1 MSTVMTTT
9 PTASKEH
16 LHLHDSTPSF
26 FGLVRGEFF
35 KILRQW
41 TTWIL
46 LVLLLGVIILPYII
60 EFTVPNVKGNIQT
73 DPLHFFYD
81 ILSVGLSIVRV
92 FSGIYL
98 LILAARVVGLEYQ
111 LGTIRV
117 LLSRGVGRLQLLFAK
132 LLTLAII
139 ALVLLVIG
147 LVLNYLLTTILVV
160 GVTGNLNAYSAL
172 NSQFW
177 SDAWTY
183 VLTILL
189 NMTVTILLAVAAAVV
204 GRSLSFG
211 LSAALIFFPIDN
223 IGTII
228 MQLAY
233 RVTHSDFWLS
243 ATAYF
248 LGPNLNVMPTAVSG
262 KLQSIGA
269 TPVFFTDQAGQS
281 HGILVDGTHTL
292 VVAVVYGV
300 IFAAIAL
307 VLTWRR
313 DVME

>member
-1 MSTVMTTT
+1 LSTVATTT
-9 PTASKEH
+9 PVASEEH
-16 LHLHDSTPSF
+16 LHIHDATPSF
-26 FGLVRGEFF
+26 FGLIRGEFF
-35 KILRQW
+35 KVLRQW

-60 EFTVPNVKGNIQT
+60 EFTAPNVKTNIQT
-73 DPLHFFYD
+73 DPLHFFYN
-81 ILSVGLSIVRV
+81 ILSIGLSIVRV
-92 FSGIYL
+92 FTGIYL
-98 LILAARVVGLEYQ
+98 LIVAARIVGLEYQ

-132 LLTLAII
+132 LLTVAII
-139 ALVLLVIG
+139 ALILLVIG
-147 LVLNYLLTTILVV
+147 LVLNYLLTLLLVA
-160 GVTGNLNAYSAL
+160 GVTGNLNAYSTL

-189 NMTVTILLAVAAAVV
+189 NMAVTILLAFAASVV

-211 LSAALIFFPIDN
+211 LSAALVFFPIDN
-223 IGTII
+223 VGTVV

-248 LGPNLNVMPTAVSG
+248 LGPNLNAMPTAISG
-262 KLQSIGA
+262 KLLSIGA
-269 TPVFFTDQAGQS
+269 TPVFFTDQAGQT

-292 VVAVVYGV
+292 VVAAVYGV
-300 IFAAIAL
+300 IFAAIAIF
-307 VLTWRR
+307 LTWRR